1 MKEQGRYFLS
11 DSIRKTMDFSMTDQY
26 MGVDAPPVQ
35 KPLPEGALITVL
47 PEPVGLGNI
56 PLEEA
61 IRRRESRRSYS
72 SEPISLRELSFL
84 LWATQGLREE
94 PFQGHALR
102 TVPSAGC
109 RHALETYLAVFRVDG
124 LARGYTATCL

>member
-61 IRRRESRRSYS
+61 IRRREIGR
-72 SEPISLRELSFL
+72 
-84 LWATQGLREE
+84 A
-94 PFQGHALR
+94 H
-102 TVPSAGC
+102 
-109 RHALETYLAVFRVDG
+109 D
-124 LARGYTATCL
+124 